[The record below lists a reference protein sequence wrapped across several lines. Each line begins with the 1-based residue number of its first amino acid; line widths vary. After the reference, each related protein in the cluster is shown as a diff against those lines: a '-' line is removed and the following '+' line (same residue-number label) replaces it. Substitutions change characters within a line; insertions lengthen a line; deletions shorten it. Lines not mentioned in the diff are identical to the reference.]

1 MEFKVPQ
8 NWTVQAYE
16 EVLAEKERS
25 STRMANLVKEFK
37 FNNLTYEEYKNLPK
51 YIKLKEEIEKLAA
64 IAHAGRKRL
73 LERGLIKRNK
83 YDAFEQADGRLAGMT
98 KLQKAM
104 ASLSGQKLKF
114 KKIEKEIYEGSKK
127 KRDEIEIIE
136 DLDGLFRK

>member
-16 EVLAEKERS
+16 EILAEKERS
-25 STRMANLVKEFK
+25 SIRMANLVKEFK
-37 FNNLTYEEYKNLPK
+37 FNNLTYEEYKTLPK
-51 YIKLKEEIEKLAA
+51 YIELKEEIEQLAA

-73 LERGLIKRNK
+73 IERGIIKRNK
-83 YDAFEQADGRLAGMT
+83 YDAFEQAGERLAGMT

-114 KKIEKEIYEGSKK
+114 KKIEKEIYEANKK
-127 KRDEIEIIE
+127 KREEIEIIE